1 MAIVC
6 KNTSQYHFIFLCYFC
21 LCSCWNG
28 FLNPVLSYANWY
40 FPQVWEPLWLLP
52 FLLARFALLFV
63 VASARCYGASAL
75 FFRCVR
81 NTFLMASVRGNKN
94 YDLPIVSGRLRMSG
108 RIHGQS
114 LASTRPMLQ
123 AWVSTCNFRYVLRK
137 RHWHHHSSPT
147 TSQITKCQSAS
158 FTRCLFV
165 SFSHHCPNSST
176 PFLHTLVHVAFR
188 GRSLSSLSP
197 HEAAEIWRSVGIPL
211 MVPHYKKV
219 GNGLKCRVNPGQIMP
234 IDHCELF
241 LQKIKWSA
249 RDNLLLHLILLR

>member
-1 MAIVC
+1 MTPA
-6 KNTSQYHFIFLCYFC
+6 
-21 LCSCWNG
+21 
-28 FLNPVLSYANWY
+28 
-40 FPQVWEPLWLLP
+40 FP
-52 FLLARFALLFV
+52 LARFALLFV

-81 NTFLMASVRGNKN
+81 NTFLMASVRENKN

-176 PFLHTLVHVAFR
+176 PFLLALVHVAFR
-188 GRSLSSLSP
+188 GRFLSSLSLTKQQK
-197 HEAAEIWRSVGIPL
+197 SG
-211 MVPHYKKV
+211 VPSA
-219 GNGLKCRVNPGQIMP
+219 
-234 IDHCELF
+234 F
-241 LQKIKWSA
+241 LSWFLTTK
-249 RDNLLLHLILLR
+249 R